1 MKSFFLDH
9 HSLPP
14 KPALSE
20 HSTSNPTSSTDHI
33 PTIMYTMQDPPSTN
47 PNQDD
52 MDEDEEDEEDE
63 EDDEVESESGDE
75 TGGRNRRA
83 TSLTAIVEPSELMQ
97 IEMPDDIRIG
107 SPNDGSNNLD
117 SDFHLLVVSNQGNPL
132 GHVDSYKTDSTQ
144 RWGPIEDPVG
154 NSLQIQLPS
163 SGKLVVI
170 IVNVRTNTHDT
181 ALYNNLHLNLLTK
194 HTTLT
199 FKIID

>member
-1 MKSFFLDH
+1 
-9 HSLPP
+9 
-14 KPALSE
+14 
-20 HSTSNPTSSTDHI
+20 
-33 PTIMYTMQDPPSTN
+33 MQDPPSTN